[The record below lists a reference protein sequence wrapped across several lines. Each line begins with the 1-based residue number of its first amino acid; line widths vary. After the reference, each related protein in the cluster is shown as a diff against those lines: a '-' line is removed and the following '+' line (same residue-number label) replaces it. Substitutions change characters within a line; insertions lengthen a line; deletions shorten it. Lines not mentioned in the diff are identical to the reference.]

1 MGLVNSVCETG
12 SAVEAALCLADQICA
27 NGPIAVAASRRVVRL
42 AGSAVDEPAVAV
54 QEAGESYEELGVGEV
69 QRPLS
74 VEADN

>member
-1 MGLVNSVCETG
+1 MPRDAT
-12 SAVEAALCLADQICA
+12 
-27 NGPIAVAASRRVVRL
+27 IAIDLKART
-42 AGSAVDEPAVAV
+42 V